1 MEHGWQPGQAPLQ
14 QEGIKWLA
22 HAHVDKY
29 DPDTVAEL
37 TEYLGHEP
45 TSYDYERF
53 SIKPDDQ
60 AEAKGNALT
69 NAGLTRITT
78 LIIGGGGLAY
88 TNTTGRIGTG
98 DSNTAFDATHTDLQA
113 ASGSTHRYFMTLD
126 ATYPQVSVGVITS
139 RATFGTADGNYAW
152 QEWCWDVTAAT
163 VAAGTTVGTTML
175 NRKVASLGTKASGAS
190 WVFTATITL
199 S

>member
-1 MEHGWQPGQAPLQ
+1 MASLDS
-14 QEGIKWLA
+14 IKWVA
-22 HAHVDKY
+22 HAHIDKY
-29 DPDTVAEL
+29 DEGVVEEL
-37 TEYLGHEP
+37 TQFLGYEP
-45 TSYDYERF
+45 KGADFERLR
-53 SIKPDDQ
+53 IKPNDQ
-60 AEAKGNALT
+60 AEAKGNALE

-88 TNTTGRIGTG
+88 TATTGRIGTG
-98 DSNTAFDATHTDLQA
+98 DSTTAFDATHTDLQA

-190 WVFTATITL
+190 WVFTTTITL